1 MKTMECVICGIRL
14 RHNGTR
20 EDTSCRDHRDA
31 THPDVKKPIP
41 LRDLFREVDDA

>member
-1 MKTMECVICGIRL
+1 MKTLECIICGIRF

-31 THPDVKKPIP
+31 THPDVKKTIP
-41 LRDLFREVDDA
+41 LGDLFREVDDA

>member
-20 EDTSCRDHRDA
+20 EDSSCRDHRDA
-31 THPDVKKPIP
+31 SHPNDNKPIP
-41 LRDLFREVDDA
+41 LWDLFRKVDDA

>member
-1 MKTMECVICGIRL
+1 MKTMECVVCGIRF

-31 THPDVKKPIP
+31 THADVKKTIP

>member
-20 EDTSCRDHRDA
+20 EDSSCRDHRDA
-31 THPDVKKPIP
+31 THPDVKKTIP
-41 LRDLFREVDDA
+41 LWDLFRKVDDA

>member
-1 MKTMECVICGIRL
+1 MKTMECVVCGIRF

-31 THPDVKKPIP
+31 THPDVKKTIP